1 MKFTARQIA
10 TLLGGTIEGDENV
23 TVVTIAK
30 IQEAEADCLAFFAN
44 PRYESSVYTTKAGI
58 LLVNTDFVPKQEVNS
73 TLIRVPD
80 SYLAFT
86 SLLEYAQAVLL
97 ALKVG
102 VEQPSFVGDNAKL
115 GDNCYLGA
123 FSYIGANVKIG
134 DNVKIYP
141 QTFIGDNS
149 VIGNNTIIYA
159 GVKLYAGTKIGEHS
173 VIHSGAVIGSDGF
186 GFALQPDGSYKAIPQ
201 LGNVEIGDFVS
212 IGANTT
218 IDRATLGSTVIKNGV
233 KLDNLI
239 QIAHN
244 VLIDDNTVIA
254 AQTGI
259 AGSAIIGK
267 NCLLGGQ
274 VGIVGHI
281 TIADGTKI
289 QAQSGVNYSTE
300 NNAVLQ
306 GSPADDRSKYVRNLV
321 AFRQLAEMLSR
332 LNKIEKQLKGFENN
346 P

>member
-10 TLLGGTIEGDENV
+10 NLIGGTIEGDENV

-30 IQEAEADCLAFFAN
+30 IQEAEPDALAFFAN
-44 PRYESSVYTTKAGI
+44 PKYEAMVYTTNAGV
-58 LLVNTDFVPKQEVNS
+58 LLVNNDFVPKESVKS

-80 SYLAFT
+80 AYLAFT
-86 SLLEYAQAVLL
+86 GLLEYAQKLL
-97 ALKVG
+97 LSLKVG
-102 VEQPSFVGDNAKL
+102 IEQPSFQSEGVKM

-123 FSYIGANVKIG
+123 FSYLGTNVKVG
-134 DNVKIYP
+134 NNTKIYP
-141 QTFIGDNS
+141 QVFIGDNCE
-149 VIGNNTIIYA
+149 IGNDTIIYA
-159 GVKLYAGTKIGEHS
+159 GVKIYAGSKVGSHS
-173 VIHSGAVIGSDGF
+173 VIHSGCVIGADGF
-186 GFALQPDGSYKAIPQ
+186 GFAPQPDGTYKTIPQ
-201 LGNVEIGDFVS
+201 LGNVVIGDHVD

-218 IDRATLGSTVIKNGV
+218 IDRATLGSTIIKDGV

-244 VLIDDNTVIA
+244 ATVQENTVIA
-254 AQTGI
+254 AQTGV
-259 AGSAIIGK
+259 AGSAIVGK
-267 NCLLGGQ
+267 NCMIGGQ

-306 GSPADDRSKYVRNLV
+306 GSPAEDRSKHIRNLV
-321 AFRQLAEMLSR
+321 AFRQLANMLTK
-332 LNKIEKQLKGFENN
+332 LNTLEKQVKALENQQ
-346 P
+346 